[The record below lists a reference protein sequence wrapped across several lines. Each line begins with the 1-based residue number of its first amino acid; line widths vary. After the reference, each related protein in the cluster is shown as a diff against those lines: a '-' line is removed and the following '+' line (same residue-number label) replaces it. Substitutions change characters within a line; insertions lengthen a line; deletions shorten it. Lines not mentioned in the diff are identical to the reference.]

1 MKRTPLTQR
10 KLPDYTHSEEVF
22 NMTTHIVGGAIGV
35 VATVLCVIMA
45 AWNHNVWGVV
55 SGSIFGATMI
65 VLYAISSIYHGL
77 SHRLYAKKV
86 LQVIDHCSIFILI
99 AGTYTPYTLVTLRSV
114 NPAMGW
120 VIFGIVW
127 GFAALGI
134 VLNSIDL
141 KKYKLFSMICYLGM
155 GWCILMYIK
164 PTVTALGFGGSMLL
178 LSGGVAYTI
187 GAVLY
192 GIGHHKK
199 WFHSIFHIFVCIGS
213 LLHFFSILF
222 YVM

>member
-1 MKRTPLTQR
+1 MIRTPLKER
-10 KLPDYTHSEEVF
+10 KLPNYTRSEEVF
-22 NMTTHIVGGAIGV
+22 NMTTHIVGGGIGV

-45 AWNHNVWGVV
+45 ALHHNVWGVV
-55 SGSIFGATMI
+55 SGAIFGATMI
-65 VLYAISSIYHGL
+65 VLYAMSSIYHGL
-77 SHRLYAKKV
+77 SPRLGAKKV
-86 LQVIDHCSIFILI
+86 FQIIDHCSIFILI

-114 NPAMGW
+114 NTAIGW

-134 VLNSIDL
+134 VLNSIDI
-141 KKYKLFSMICYLGM
+141 KKFKIFSNICYLGM

-164 PTVTALGFGGSMLL
+164 PTVSTLGFGGSLL
-178 LSGGVAYTI
+178 LLLGGIAYTI

-192 GIGHHKK
+192 GIGHSKK

-213 LLHFFSILF
+213 LLHFLSILF